1 MYERFYRL
9 RERPFALTPDPDYL
23 YPSRVHREAM
33 NYLRY
38 GIETHAGFVVITGAI
53 GSGKTTLLQTLLRG
67 LDSQTTVARVMNTLL
82 DPRELIEAAMIDLGL
97 DPAGKSKP
105 AMLKDF
111 GEFLVSERAAG
122 RLVLLVIDEAQNLTL
137 PALEEIRMLS
147 NLETEKSKL
156 VQIILVGQPDLRD
169 KLDRPELEQ
178 LRQRITVSYH
188 LEPLDAEET
197 ARYVNH
203 RLARASV
210 GVPLEFPRPVTDRI
224 HMRSAGVPR
233 LINVIAD
240 ATLVFGYGEERP
252 EIDQAL
258 VEEVIADLDATGVL
272 GPAPNPERHASVVPS
287 EAVNANVGSGFG
299 RTDADVQGVAHRPA
313 AMDEIRLQPDAA
325 AGPDPAVVA
334 ALQAERQRLELLAA
348 EEMQRASQLAARE
361 RQLVEREQDVILR
374 ERELAEQRRVLADQY
389 RILKSAAAAAPPAV
403 VPPTP
408 AAPPWT
414 GRAAASP
421 VAVPA
426 APAAAVAA
434 SPRPPVTPQV
444 SQARQ
449 GWPSARATLSA
460 AEAPTHA
467 SSAQWQPPRVYR
479 PKRPSLWRRVKHTL
493 LGSPEP
499 VLEDSL

>member
-67 LDSQTTVARVMNTLL
+67 LDNQTTVARVMNTLL

-97 DPAGKSKP
+97 DPAGRSKP
-105 AMLKDF
+105 AMLKEF

-197 ARYVNH
+197 ARYINH

-210 GVPLEFPRPVTDRI
+210 GAPLEFPRAATDRI
-224 HMRSAGVPR
+224 HARSAGVPR

-252 EIDQAL
+252 EIDHAL
-258 VEEVIADLDATGVL
+258 VDEVIADLDATGVL
-272 GPAPNPERHASVVPS
+272 GPAPNPERHASVVPV
-287 EAVNANVGSGFG
+287 EE
-299 RTDADVQGVAHRPA
+299 DRPK
-313 AMDEIRLQPDAA
+313 
-325 AGPDPAVVA
+325 PDPTPEVDPGLVA
-334 ALQAERQRLELLAA
+334 ALEAERQRLELLAA
-348 EEMQRASQLAARE
+348 EEARRSTELAT
-361 RQLVEREQDVILR
+361 R
-374 ERELAEQRRVLADQY
+374 ERELVAREEEVVVRERELVEQRRVLADQY
-389 RILKSAAAAAPPAV
+389 RILKSTTAAAAAAAMPA
-403 VPPTP
+403 P
-408 AAPPWT
+408 
-414 GRAAASP
+414 AASP
-421 VAVPA
+421 APATPGQQPWTAARPSAAPVATPSAPA
-426 APAAAVAA
+426 SPAAATARPA
-434 SPRPPVTPQV
+434 GAPPVSP
-444 SQARQ
+444 ARQ
-449 GWPSARATLSA
+449 GWPSARVTPTA
-460 AEAPTHA
+460 AEAQ
-467 SSAQWQPPRVYR
+467 AQNSTTRWQPPRVYR
-479 PKRPSLWRRVKHTL
+479 QKRPSLWRRVKHTL

-499 VLEDSL
+499 ALEDSL